1 MSISRHV
8 AFALALS
15 LAACG
20 GQKGSGEDRAPT
32 VVGGVV
38 EPMRFVDSIDAV
50 GTAFARESTT
60 LTSTVTERVE
70 SLRFTDGAYVQAGTV
85 IAVLR
90 TVEQNADLASAEA
103 RSREAQQQL
112 ARLRE
117 LQQRGFATNASIDA
131 QTAARDQAR
140 AEAGAIRAQ
149 IGDRII
155 RAPFAGVI
163 GLRRIS
169 PGSVVTAGT
178 EIATINDISSIKLD
192 FTVPERFISA
202 VKAGQNIEARA
213 QAWPGEVFRGT
224 VEGIESQVDPITRS
238 VAVRALLPN
247 PDRRLHPGMLLTV
260 SIVTNPRDALAV
272 PELALVAQGDR
283 QFVFRLDQKNVANR
297 VPVEVGMR
305 SGGMV
310 EVTGGLNRGDRIVAD
325 GVVKVRDDAE
335 VRPVFPGEP
344 EKSTTGALSG
354 AAAGAG
360 KSR

>member
-8 AFALALS
+8 AFALAVV

-20 GQKGSGEDRAPT
+20 GQKGSGEGRAPT

-38 EPMRFVDSIDAV
+38 EPTRFVDSIDAV
-50 GTAFARESTT
+50 GTAYARESTT
-60 LTSTVTERVE
+60 LTSTVTERVD

-90 TVEQNADLASAEA
+90 AVEQTADLASAEA
-103 RSREAQQQL
+103 RSRETQQQL
-112 ARLRE
+112 DRLRE

-131 QTAARDQAR
+131 QIAARDQAR
-140 AEAGAIRAQ
+140 AQASAIRAQ

-155 RAPFAGVI
+155 RAPFSGVV
-163 GLRRIS
+163 GLRRLS

-178 EIATINDISSIKLD
+178 EIATISDVSSIKLD

-202 VKAGQNIEARA
+202 IETGQNIEARA
-213 QAWPGEVFRGT
+213 AAWPGEVFRGT
-224 VEGIESQVDPITRS
+224 VEGVEPQVDPITRS

-247 PDRRLHPGMLLTV
+247 PDRRLRPGMLLTV

-283 QFVFRLDQKNVANR
+283 QFVFRLDDKNVANR

-305 SGGMV
+305 AGGMA
-310 EVTGGLNRGDRIVAD
+310 EITGGLKRGDRIVAD

-335 VRPVFPGEP
+335 VRPVFPGAP
-344 EKSTTGALSG
+344 EGATTGALSG

>member
-8 AFALALS
+8 AFALAVVLT
-15 LAACG
+15 ACG
-20 GQKGSGEDRAPT
+20 GDKGGGEGRAPT

-38 EPMRFVDSIDAV
+38 EPVRFVDSIDAV
-50 GTAFARESTT
+50 GTAHARESTT

-85 IAVLR
+85 VAVLR
-90 TVEQNADLASAEA
+90 AVEQNADLASAEA
-103 RSREAQQQL
+103 REREAQQQL
-112 ARLRE
+112 VRLRE
-117 LQQRGFATNASIDA
+117 LQQRGFATNASIDTQIA
-131 QTAARDQAR
+131 TRDQAR
-140 AEAGAIRAQ
+140 AAAGAIRAQ

-155 RAPFAGVI
+155 RAPFSGVV

-178 EIATINDISSIKLD
+178 EIATISDISSIKLD

-202 VKAGQNIEARA
+202 VEAGQNIEARA

-224 VEGIESQVDPITRS
+224 IEGIEPQVDAITRS
-238 VAVRALLPN
+238 VAIRALLPN
-247 PDRRLHPGMLLTV
+247 PERRLRPGMLLTV

-283 QFVFRLDQKNVANR
+283 QFVFRLDEKNVANR

-310 EVTGGLNRGDRIVAD
+310 EITGGLKRGDRIVAD

-335 VRPVFPGEP
+335 VRPVFPGAP
-344 EKSTTGALSG
+344 ATSTTGALSG

>member
-1 MSISRHV
+1 MSRHV
-8 AFALALS
+8 VFALAVL
-15 LAACG
+15 LAACD
-20 GQKGSGEDRAPT
+20 GQKGGEEGRAPV

-38 EPMRFVDSIDAV
+38 EPVRFVDSIDAV

-90 TVEQNADLASAEA
+90 AVEQNADLASAQA
-103 RSREAQQQL
+103 RSREAEQQL
-112 ARLRE
+112 GRLRE

-140 AEAGAIRAQ
+140 AQAGAIRAQ

-155 RAPFAGVI
+155 RAPFSGVV
-163 GLRRIS
+163 GLRRLS

-178 EIATINDISSIKLD
+178 EIATISDISSIKLD

-202 VKAGQNIEARA
+202 IKAGQDIEARA

-224 VEGIESQVDPITRS
+224 IEGVEPQIDPITRS
-238 VAVRALLPN
+238 VAIRALLPN
-247 PDRRLHPGMLLTV
+247 TERRLHPGMLLTV

-272 PELALVAQGDR
+272 PELALVFQGDR
-283 QFVFRLDQKNVANR
+283 QFVFRLDEKNVANR
-297 VPVEVGMR
+297 VPVEIGMR

-325 GVVKVRDDAE
+325 GVVKVRDDAP
-335 VRPVFPGEP
+335 VKPVFPGETGR
-344 EKSTTGALSG
+344 TTGALSG